1 MAQLKTTEKRYFE
14 NLFNMESGYVLD
26 FSNHEFAR
34 LINDTV
40 GLNIYDSKYEYIGNS
55 KAKRLRAFWALE
67 TDFIV
72 GIVLSEMLEVWKFEE
87 LIKSEIIS
95 NEFYIECKKIVNRLL
110 GNQRVER
117 TEEDFLNI
125 KFDEINLSFLELDFP
140 YENIINQRIKEI
152 KTCLSSDASLS
163 VVFLCGSTLEGL
175 LIEKASKYI
184 RDFNSAKSA
193 PKDKNGK
200 VKQLSDW
207 TLSSLIDV
215 AYELNFIELDIKR
228 FSHELRDFRN
238 YIHPRVQ
245 VNQNFSPDKH
255 TAQICWQILQ
265 ASISSLSGLRK
276 FENSGDR
283 IRGTWY

>member
-26 FSNHEFAR
+26 FSNQEFAR
-34 LINDTV
+34 LIDDAV
-40 GLNIYDSKYEYIGNS
+40 GLNIYNNKYEYIGNS
-55 KAKRLRAFWALE
+55 KAKRLRAFWELE
-67 TDFIV
+67 TDLIV
-72 GIVLSEMLEVWKFEE
+72 GKVLSEMLEVWKFEE
-87 LIKSEIIS
+87 LKKSQTIS
-95 NEFYIECKKIVNRLL
+95 NEFYVECKKIVNRLL
-110 GNQRVER
+110 GNRRVER
-117 TEEDFLNI
+117 TEEDFLNM
-125 KFDEINLSFLELDFP
+125 KFDEINLSLLELDFS
-140 YENIINQRIKEI
+140 YENIINQRIREI
-152 KTCLSSDASLS
+152 KTCLSCDASLS

-193 PKDKNGK
+193 PTD
-200 VKQLSDW
+200 DW

-215 AYELNFIELDIKR
+215 AYELNFIELDIKK

-245 VNQNFSPDKH
+245 SMQNFIPDKH
-255 TAQICWQILQ
+255 TAQISWQILQ

-276 FENSGDR
+276 
-283 IRGTWY
+283 

>member
-26 FSNHEFAR
+26 FSNQEFAR
-34 LINDTV
+34 LIDDAV
-40 GLNIYDSKYEYIGNS
+40 GLNIYNNKYEYIGNS
-55 KAKRLRAFWALE
+55 KAKRLRAFWELE
-67 TDFIV
+67 TDLIV
-72 GIVLSEMLEVWKFEE
+72 GKVLSEMLEVWKFEE
-87 LIKSEIIS
+87 LKKSQTIS
-95 NEFYIECKKIVNRLL
+95 NEFYVECKKIVNRLL
-110 GNQRVER
+110 GNRRVER
-117 TEEDFLNI
+117 TEEDFLNM
-125 KFDEINLSFLELDFP
+125 KFDEINLSLLELDFS
-140 YENIINQRIKEI
+140 YENIINQRIREI
-152 KTCLSSDASLS
+152 KTCLSCDASLS

-193 PKDKNGK
+193 PTDKNGK
-200 VKQLSDW
+200 VKQLSDL

-215 AYELNFIELDIKR
+215 AYELNFIELDIKK

-245 VNQNFSPDKH
+245 SMQNFIPDKH
-255 TAQICWQILQ
+255 TAQISWQILQ

-276 FENSGDR
+276 
-283 IRGTWY
+283 